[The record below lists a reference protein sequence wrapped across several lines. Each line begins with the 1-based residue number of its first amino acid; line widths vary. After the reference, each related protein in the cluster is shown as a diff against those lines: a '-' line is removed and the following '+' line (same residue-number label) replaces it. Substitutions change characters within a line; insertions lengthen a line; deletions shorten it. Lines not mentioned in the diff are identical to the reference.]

1 MYILWVLGLGLVIGF
16 LLGIYLFS
24 IDLNRISVISWV
36 LSCFQ
41 IFWVRDIVLGAYI
54 SGIGLGMVLGLSF
67 ELGREWKV

>member
-1 MYILWVLGLGLVIGF
+1 MYILVVIGLWLVIGF

>member
-1 MYILWVLGLGLVIGF
+1 MYILVVIGLGLVIGF

-24 IDLNRISVISWV
+24 IDLNRISVMSWV

-41 IFWVRDIVLGAYI
+41 IFWVRNIVLGVYI
-54 SGIGLGMVLGLSF
+54 SGIGLGMVLGLWF